1 MDTERKK
8 IMIVEDNPSNL
19 KLFKLVLE
27 PINCEIVEAYDGIQA
42 LEVAEE
48 SMPDIILM
56 DIQIPRLDGLE
67 VTKKLRQMEKFSNTP
82 IIALTAFAMERD
94 EKAGLEAGCNDYITK
109 PFNTAKFLEV
119 LRKYL

>member
-1 MDTERKK
+1 MAAERKK
-8 IMIVEDNPSNL
+8 IMIVEDNPSNM

-27 PINCEIVEAYDGIQA
+27 PVNCEIVEAYDGIQA
-42 LEVAEE
+42 LEVAKE

-67 VTKKLRQMEKFSNTP
+67 VTRKLRKMEQFVNTP

-109 PFNTAKFLEV
+109 PFNTAKFLEI

>member
-1 MDTERKK
+1 
-8 IMIVEDNPSNL
+8 
-19 KLFKLVLE
+19 
-27 PINCEIVEAYDGIQA
+27 
-42 LEVAEE
+42 
-48 SMPDIILM
+48 M

>member
-1 MDTERKK
+1 MDRDRKK
-8 IMIVEDNPSNL
+8 ILIVEDNPSNL

-27 PINCEIVEAYDGIQA
+27 PINCEIVEAYDGLQA
-42 LEVAEE
+42 LEVAKE
-48 SMPDIILM
+48 SLPDIILM

-67 VTKKLRQMEKFSNTP
+67 VTKKLRQMDEFANTP

-94 EKAGLEAGCNDYITK
+94 EKAGLAAGCNDYITK
-109 PFNTAKFLEV
+109 PFNTAKFLEI